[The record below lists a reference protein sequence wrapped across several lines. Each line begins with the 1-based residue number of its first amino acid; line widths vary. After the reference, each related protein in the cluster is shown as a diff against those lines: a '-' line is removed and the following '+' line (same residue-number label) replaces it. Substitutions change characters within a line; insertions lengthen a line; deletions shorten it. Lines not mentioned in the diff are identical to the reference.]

1 MQKNGRAGMIV
12 EQFETGGD
20 RNFAYLCAD
29 EKWKIAMVVDPSYD
43 PDALALYAEDWG
55 LKIQYVFNTHRH
67 DDHTN
72 GNERMRKLTGRHA
85 VAYGDVEDITQTKI
99 LHGSR
104 LPLGDY
110 EVEVIH
116 TPGHT
121 EDSICLR
128 VDDALFTGD
137 TLFVGKVGGTTT
149 EAQAREEY
157 ESLHQ
162 QLMVLPDT
170 VRIFPGHDFGVER
183 TSTIGREKE
192 TNPFLLRADFDAF
205 FELKQTWLEYKKRH
219 GIA

>member
-1 MQKNGRAGMIV
+1 MII

-29 EKWKIAMVVDPSYD
+29 EKWKVAMVVDPSYD
-43 PDALALYAEDWG
+43 PDALAMYAEDWG
-55 LKIQYVFNTHRH
+55 LKIHYVFNTHRH

-85 VAYGDVEDITQTKI
+85 MGYGDVEEITQVKLLDGI
-99 LHGSR
+99 R
-104 LPLGDY
+104 LPLGDH
-110 EVEVIH
+110 EVEIIH

-121 EDSICLR
+121 EDCICLR

-149 EAQAREEY
+149 EKQARSEF
-157 ESLHQ
+157 ESLHRK
-162 QLMVLPDT
+162 LMGLPDN
-170 VRIFPGHDFGVER
+170 VRVFPGHDFGVKPV
-183 TSTIGREKE
+183 STIGEEKK
-192 TNPFLLRADFDAF
+192 TNPFLLRIDFKSF
-205 FELKQTWLEYKKRH
+205 YELKQNWLEYKKQH